1 MTARGG
7 WLGWLGPRRA
17 SMPSAGAEGA
27 GRALLAEVEVE
38 GAMPNM
44 SPSCVGRDTERA
56 ERPGEGGV
64 ETE

>member
-1 MTARGG
+1 
-7 WLGWLGPRRA
+7 
-17 SMPSAGAEGA
+17 MPSAGAEGA